1 MKVEC
6 SLSSSE
12 ISAVFANIAADDEMV
27 IMNRFETQG
36 DGEDLGFVDIV
47 YPYANLKQVREVL
60 STRITTSGSDACIRR
75 ALERRVSESV
85 DDVP

>member
-27 IMNRFETQG
+27 IMNRFETQ
-36 DGEDLGFVDIV
+36 EM
-47 YPYANLKQVREVL
+47 VRIL
-60 STRITTSGSDACIRR
+60 
-75 ALERRVSESV
+75 VSSI
-85 DDVP
+85 